1 MIQWLNK
8 MERKF
13 GKYAIPDLTRY
24 VVGAYCL
31 GALLEMLTNFGIIPF
46 DIYYQLKECD
56 NAMEV
61 SLSMNHPHFCRWHP
75 FGASV

>member
-1 MIQWLNK
+1 MDFCRENIRHRKDKYMIQWLNK

-31 GALLEMLTNFGIIPF
+31 GALLEMLTILG
-46 DIYYQLKECD
+46 
-56 NAMEV
+56 
-61 SLSMNHPHFCRWHP
+61 
-75 FGASV
+75 

>member
-46 DIYYQLKECD
+46 DIYSGYEQGG
-56 NAMEV
+56 AWT
-61 SLSMNHPHFCRWHP
+61 SLEIVYVFAGTVWL
-75 FGASV
+75 

>member
-1 MIQWLNK
+1 MDFCRENIRHRKDKYMIQWLNK

-31 GALLEMLTNFGIIPF
+31 GALFRDADKF
-46 DIYYQLKECD
+46 WD
-56 NAMEV
+56 NTV
-61 SLSMNHPHFCRWHP
+61 
-75 FGASV
+75 

>member
-1 MIQWLNK
+1 MDFCRENIRHRKDKYMIQWLNK

-31 GALLEMLTNFGIIPF
+31 GALLEMLTNFGIIF
-46 DIYYQLKECD
+46 IITGF
-56 NAMEV
+56 V
-61 SLSMNHPHFCRWHP
+61 WI
-75 FGASV
+75 

>member
-46 DIYYQLKECD
+46 DIYYNL
-56 NAMEV
+56 
-61 SLSMNHPHFCRWHP
+61 SLIHISEPTRH
-75 FGASV
+75 